1 MGACISLF
9 LLSPTAVLAM
19 NYTARD
25 RCGEALALW
34 AVLVN
39 CFCLLLVPRLSLP
52 TAVLPFSWDCR
63 RARVLWT
70 SFLCSCRAH
79 HLSSKSSGTGCSLSM
94 SPWCK
99 REKVALI
106 NNFLGLR
113 LLRLPSSPR
122 HCSPLLQTL
131 EEEVLGQRSAAETSW
146 ALYLQDLG
154 RAFRLSCCWM
164 QMLRFGISWWGS
176 RCDTLV
182 PLSLNTA
189 EAWTLPLWI
198 SSPLLMLW
206 ERRKPSPTLVSEQ
219 LRHGTAAEL
228 VRAPS
233 TLTGSRRT
241 FCYWG
246 CAAVCC
252 WVLVACPGPVNPL
265 EWSGPWRC
273 LSKAWQDDDA
283 PPLVSKLQSDEGG
296 ECSTKDGHWM
306 LPQTGRFDPWYR
318 AYSPQFSF
326 QAFGT
331 RLWGLLWTFR

>member
-182 PLSLNTA
+182 PLFTEHSGGLDSASVNLFPSVNAVRKEKAVAYPCIWAATA
-189 EAWTLPLWI
+189 RHSRGAGA
-198 SSPLLMLW
+198 SPLY
-206 ERRKPSPTLVSEQ
+206 PNGVSEDLLL
-219 LRHGTAAEL
+219 LR
-228 VRAPS
+228 VRCC
-233 TLTGSRRT
+233 LLLGLGGLSRS
-241 FCYWG
+241 C
-246 CAAVCC
+246 
-252 WVLVACPGPVNPL
+252 
-265 EWSGPWRC
+265 
-273 LSKAWQDDDA
+273 
-283 PPLVSKLQSDEGG
+283 
-296 ECSTKDGHWM
+296 
-306 LPQTGRFDPWYR
+306 
-318 AYSPQFSF
+318 
-326 QAFGT
+326 
-331 RLWGLLWTFR
+331 